1 MPRKCDPKKKVVPIT
16 VGFPLDVLSELDDF
30 VSALNQDLKA
40 KGLDGITR
48 SKFISLIVSATFRE
62 PVRSFVRQ
70 MAGMDGGL
78 QLDLSDLLD
87 DEDDG

>member
-1 MPRKCDPKKKVVPIT
+1 MPRTCDPKKKVVPIT
-16 VGFPLDVLSELDDF
+16 VGFPLDVLSELDDL
-30 VSALNQDLKA
+30 VSALNQELKS

-62 PVRSFVRQ
+62 PIRSLVRQ
-70 MAGMDGGL
+70 LAGMDGGL
-78 QLDLSDLLD
+78 QLDLTDILN